1 MTKRFVIQNTQNI
14 SLSFKFLTERLAKL
28 ILHDIYANIMFGK
41 YTIKYLES
49 SQLSLNKDA
58 NKYFNE
64 LKFTVL

>member
-1 MTKRFVIQNTQNI
+1 
-14 SLSFKFLTERLAKL
+14 
-28 ILHDIYANIMFGK
+28 MFGK

-64 LKFTVL
+64 LKFTVLLIAFLIFILAHQTS

>member
-1 MTKRFVIQNTQNI
+1 M
-14 SLSFKFLTERLAKL
+14 
-28 ILHDIYANIMFGK
+28 LHDTYANIMFGK